1 MEIRTNKRGHK
12 KVKFTA
18 EEQKAMNEEIENQ
31 LLEFVGNNLLEIEAL
46 MMVQLR
52 EQLGFGKKRLKRFY
66 TNFNPSIY
74 DFMVR
79 TINERGENESCIK
92 RLEDYGCPLEEWALE
107 RETLINDK

>member
-31 LLEFVGNNLLEIEAL
+31 LLEFVGDNLLEIEAL

-52 EQLGFGKKRLKRFY
+52 EQLHFGKKRLKRFY
-66 TNFNPSIY
+66 MGFMPSIY
-74 DFMVR
+74 DFMVNR
-79 TINERGENESCIK
+79 IKEGGDKSSIERLS
-92 RLEDYGCPLEEWALE
+92 DYGVPIEEWALE
-107 RETLINDK
+107 REKLLND